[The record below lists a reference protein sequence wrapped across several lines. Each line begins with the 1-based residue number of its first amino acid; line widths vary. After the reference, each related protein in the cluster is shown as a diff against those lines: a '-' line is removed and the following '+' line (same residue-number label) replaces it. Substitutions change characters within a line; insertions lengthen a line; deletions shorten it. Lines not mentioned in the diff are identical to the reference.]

1 MYRPVDRPRIGQ
13 DCIAVFLLF
22 RPSLHTHHARSI
34 QLFVHITLAFYKSAF
49 LRVSSA
55 RPSNNE
61 RCFFFFFSTK
71 LSRQFEKEKG
81 EKPQREMIGRFFE
94 DKSLPIKKDNVSGRL
109 SSTLIIGNGFLLS
122 VRTDGQTADDRTARL
137 NGERSECWMLNR
149 WTCTFPLPLPILE
162 GKTASSWD
170 TARITRGCCV
180 STMIIVDYGLGRKLN
195 THRAARSCTF
205 RRWNAW
211 SDGTISLGPSYS
223 INDRATRVHVIPCGF
238 TFGNVAHCVWRTRC
252 TSCLLALR
260 GSLLSFR
267 RQLEKKKKKT
277 SASIPFLDFPILF
290 FFSPLFWGGKI
301 WRFEKN
307 LHTKI
312 LRDCNCNRDLTVDR
326 LNGLL
331 ILVLKHESITEGSS
345 GAISVFL
352 CLFAWILLVTIFIL
366 SEYIFEDKAIRG
378 ERLKI

>member
-1 MYRPVDRPRIGQ
+1 M
-13 DCIAVFLLF
+13 L
-22 RPSLHTHHARSI
+22 
-34 QLFVHITLAFYKSAF
+34 
-49 LRVSSA
+49 
-55 RPSNNE
+55 
-61 RCFFFFFSTK
+61 FFFSTK

-267 RQLEKKKKKT
+267 RQLEKKKKKNVSFDT
-277 SASIPFLDFPILF
+277 FPGFSNPF
-290 FFSPLFWGGKI
+290 FFSPPFSEGGKSGDL
-301 WRFEKN
+301 R
-307 LHTKI
+307 KI
-312 LRDCNCNRDLTVDR
+312 YIRKSWETVVVI
-326 LNGLL
+326 G
-331 ILVLKHESITEGSS
+331 I
-345 GAISVFL
+345 
-352 CLFAWILLVTIFIL
+352 
-366 SEYIFEDKAIRG
+366 
-378 ERLKI
+378 